1 MDSQLINPKSV
12 KPLFYI
18 IWGLIAISIFS
29 CCSRA
34 DYNIICGFL
43 ILLLRS
49 YDANNKRK
57 HFSKLSLH
65 ILLIAC
71 IFDIIWIIKFASFWS
86 HGEET
91 SDLWKSLSFIHNS
104 TYYLGIVE
112 FLLKIPL
119 IMYCYNL
126 FKSFGGVTGELFS
139 LKYKNTY

>member
-12 KPLFYI
+12 KPLFYV
-18 IWGLIAISIFS
+18 IWGLIAISIYS

-34 DYNIICGFL
+34 DYNVICGFL

-49 YDANNKRK
+49 YEANDKRK
-57 HFSKLSLH
+57 YFSKLSLH

-71 IFDIIWIIKFASFWS
+71 IFDIIWLIKFANFWS
-86 HGEET
+86 DGEET
-91 SDLWKSLSFIHNS
+91 SELWRSLSFIHNS

-119 IMYCYNL
+119 IMYCYNS

>member
-49 YDANNKRK
+49 ISSYDNYKSALKGGI
-57 HFSKLSLH
+57 H
-65 ILLIAC
+65 ILLLSI
-71 IFDIIWIIKFASFWS
+71 IFDCIWIVQYTGFWR
-86 HGEET
+86 HGKET

-104 TYYLGIVE
+104 VYYVGILE
-112 FLLKIPL
+112 FLLKFPL
-119 IMYCYNL
+119 IYSYFNQ
-126 FKSFGGVTGELFS
+126 FKNFGGSNAELLSFRYAE
-139 LKYKNTY
+139 K